1 MTWTWQRGPSAR
13 RLRRRLGAGARSRW
27 LHGAV
32 ARRVGCG
39 PLRHELISP
48 RSRSAWIAAPGSGD
62 PRPWLVALPA
72 GYRIHLAVGSRSDC
86 PMPCQVY
93 DGIGWLQDV
102 PGPCTTRRSA
112 VGAVDRQRCPSPS
125 QRRTRTLSRPA
136 PEDRALVILEVCD
149 YRERGHDERQSL
161 RAPHEHRRSSASRPA
176 RVAGLLVA
184 ITWPF
189 L

>member
-62 PRPWLVALPA
+62 PRPWLVALLA
-72 GYRIHLAVGSRSDC
+72 GYRIHLAIGPRSDC

-93 DGIGWLQDV
+93 DGIGWQQDV
-102 PGPCTTRRSA
+102 PGSCTTRRFA

-125 QRRTRTLSRPA
+125 QRRTRARCRARRPRI
-136 PEDRALVILEVCD
+136 E
-149 YRERGHDERQSL
+149 
-161 RAPHEHRRSSASRPA
+161 RSSFSTSATTASAGMTRGSRCGHLTSTAGA
-176 RVAGLLVA
+176 RLGGLPGWQGSSL
-184 ITWPF
+184 P
-189 L
+189 